1 MLILFAITVLKMI
14 HLIVAE
20 LVLNP
25 LFTIA
30 PFLLLLLLLLLRI
43 VGNLLRFCCK
53 SPN

>member
-30 PFLLLLLLLLLRI
+30 PFLLLLLLLLRI